1 MREDYE
7 EQLDKMFPRGYVII
21 YTNPDC
27 SVRVNMYNPEG
38 HECLTEHRD
47 RAMEV
52 GDGQ

>member
-1 MREDYE
+1 MREDFE

-27 SVRVNMYNPEG
+27 SVRVNMFNPEG

-47 RAMEV
+47 RAMEA
-52 GDGQ
+52 GNE